1 MSCQKFHHK
10 RKKLNL
16 LVRSGPVNDQPAAK
30 RPKHKAV
37 VEYTEAKWLYGYH
50 WARRSGTDKKGH
62 AIMCCQICS
71 KHQPSS
77 RWASQG
83 VTVHDESILKR
94 HEGSKS
100 HGIIKNKL
108 RTRLKIVHVGSL
120 LRVKLLC
127 HDYKGFAYTR
137 AMDLHYSMKS
147 GLISKLASD
156 VDGLQF
162 ADFEEDMAGEDLVDF
177 SPPSESDA

>member
-1 MSCQKFHHK
+1 MSCQNFHHK

-16 LVRSGPVNDQPAAK
+16 LVRSGPVNEQPAAK
-30 RPKHKAV
+30 RPKHKPV
-37 VEYTEAKWLYGYH
+37 VEDTEAKWLYGYH

-77 RWASQG
+77 QWASQG

-100 HGIIKNKL
+100 HG
-108 RTRLKIVHVGSL
+108 
-120 LRVKLLC
+120 
-127 HDYKGFAYTR
+127 R
-137 AMDLHYSMKS
+137 AVDKEAGRF
-147 GLISKLASD
+147 GLAKAVENVTQVFQCQHAALD
-156 VDGLQF
+156 K
-162 ADFEEDMAGEDLVDF
+162 
-177 SPPSESDA
+177 P